1 MKRKN
6 LILLVICLFLSLAF
20 VRKERVFVKYVYDGD
35 TILLETGQRV
45 RYAGID
51 APELDHEGNKNE
63 FMAREA
69 KEFNEELVMGKPIRL
84 ELDKKKRDRYGRLLA
99 YVYIESGLMVNGML
113 VRKGLAH
120 VLADRPNLKHFKQL
134 LRMQRIA
141 MTEGLG
147 IWKNQPIKIEE
158 YYIASKKSF
167 RFHRPSCPFGRRIWP
182 KNRLVFK
189 DRKSAF
195 WNGFSPCKKCRP

>member
-6 LILLVICLFLSLAF
+6 LIPLVLCLLLPLGF
-20 VRKERVFVKYVYDGD
+20 VSKERLFVKYVYDGD
-35 TILLETGQRV
+35 TILLETGERV

-51 APELDHEGNKNE
+51 APELDHEGNKSE

-69 KEFNEELVMGKPIRL
+69 KEFNEELVRGKPIRI

-99 YVYIESGLMVNGML
+99 YVYTESVQMVNALL

-120 VLADRPNLKHFKQL
+120 VLADRPNLKHFKYL
-134 LRMQRIA
+134 LRLQRIA
-141 MTEGLG
+141 ITEGVG
-147 IWKNQPIKIEE
+147 IWKNQPGRKEE
-158 YYIASKKSF
+158 YYVGSKNSL

-182 KNRLVFK
+182 KNRIIFK

-195 WNGFSPCKKCRP
+195 WNGFSPCKRCLP